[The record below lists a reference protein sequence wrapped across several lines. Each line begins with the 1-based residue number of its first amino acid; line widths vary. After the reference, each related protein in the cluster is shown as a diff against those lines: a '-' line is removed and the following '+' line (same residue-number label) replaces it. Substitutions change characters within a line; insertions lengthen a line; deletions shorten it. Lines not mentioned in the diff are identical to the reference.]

1 MVSLQTVAPNDNSNP
16 FPNHGGVTI
25 NIIAADDDWCVIK
38 AIVSIALN
46 ELEMVVDSL
55 SIRQKK
61 ELVILTPEKV
71 VALVPRETPVR
82 PKFVIQ
88 TAVT

>member
-1 MVSLQTVAPNDNSNP
+1 M
-16 FPNHGGVTI
+16 
-25 NIIAADDDWCVIK
+25 IAADDDWCVIK
-38 AIVSIALN
+38 AIVPIALN
-46 ELEMVVDSL
+46 ELEIVVASL

-61 ELVILTPEKV
+61 EFVILTPEKV